1 MALLALLQSDK
12 RAAARLEA
20 ALGHDHE
27 LLGFTSWKRFQD
39 AVSREPVEGC
49 ILDIYHPRRPISLTR
64 IQRLRSRH
72 PTLAIVVYSDFSGRE
87 MDLFQLGRLSVDG
100 VILAGRGDDH
110 HKMREAVRMALAASV
125 ATRVAN
131 ALQGRIASV
140 GLLVLQW
147 AVEHAHQHPGVDDLA
162 SALCV
167 SPSSLGRELR
177 LLGLPT
183 ARRLLLWGRLLQ
195 AGRLLESRG
204 TTAEEVAHRL
214 GYATASGLR
223 RALKTHC
230 GCPPSVVAAR
240 GGLSWVLQCFIR
252 RELDEPAPEPRW
264 RSRHPLHWAR
274 KASAGS

>member
-12 RAAARLEA
+12 RAAARLKT

-27 LLGFTSWKRFQD
+27 LLHFTSWKPFLD
-39 AVSREPVEGC
+39 ALSREPVEGC
-49 ILDIYHPRRPISLTR
+49 ILDIYHPRRPISLPR
-64 IQRLRSRH
+64 IQRLRQRH

-87 MDLFQLGRLSVDG
+87 MELFQLGRLSVDG
-100 VILAGRGDDH
+100 VILAGRGDDR
-110 HKMREAVRMALAASV
+110 HKMREAVRMGLSASV
-125 ATRVAN
+125 ASRVAD
-131 ALQGRIASV
+131 ALQGRIAPV

-147 AVEHAHQHPGVDDLA
+147 AVEHAHEHPGVDALA
-162 SALCV
+162 EMLCV
-167 SPSSLGRELR
+167 SPSSLSRELR
-177 LLGLPT
+177 VLGLPT

-223 RALKTHC
+223 RALKSHC
-230 GCPPSVVAAR
+230 GCPPTVVAER

-252 RELDEPAPEPRW
+252 RELGEGSSAPRW
-264 RSRHPLHWAR
+264 RSRHPLRWAR
-274 KASAGS
+274 KAPVGS